1 MFSCLQK
8 LKLLQIK
15 SIIIPFLLIFML
27 GIPDWFFPQ
36 TKKPKEKVDDTI
48 RLLAK
53 NQEKKGDMVLA
64 SGGVELHFQEVT
76 LLADQIEINT
86 SSYEVTAEGQV
97 TLQLPSEVIFCER
110 LTYNLKTHEGKLE
123 NVKAIARPTMLF
135 GAKAIYKSTNDL
147 YNLEKAWF
155 TSCSQPVPRWSFSFS
170 SASLRPEDY
179 ITMRGA
185 IFRVKNLPLFYFP
198 YIRYPLKE
206 RASGFLIPQLG
217 FNKIKGISLS
227 QSFYWAISRNTDL
240 TLTGDIFTKQGIGT
254 GLDYRYFFSSY
265 TKGEIQ
271 AYIFAF
277 THDPKGIYPKHASM
291 IKLNHMQNLP
301 FGFRLNGQ
309 VDFSNS
315 FNFLREFDDNFSTAT
330 INNRSYSISLAKS
343 WSLFS
348 FNLRSSR
355 YETYFP
361 QTGQST
367 SSSYLPQFSL
377 NLLKLK
383 IYRSLSLSWESGF
396 TNQHYSYQNLSQG
409 QKSYNLGNI
418 FYKPELELPI
428 IPFPWLNL
436 NISGG
441 ANFNYYL
448 QTYQPGT
455 TTRVDQPMFTSQLIF
470 DFKLEGPIFYR
481 IFFKEGEPYLK
492 HMISPF
498 IDFNYESSF
507 AQQIASR
514 IISPFGF
521 IRNDELKFGIIQH
534 LIKKTQDSSEEFLTL
549 GISQKY
555 YFDPSTSEIK
565 RYYPIELDRNL
576 SPVNIYLRYYPKGR
590 FNLDISADFNT
601 YEKNFLSFNLNSSY
615 GAPEDNI
622 YISLNWSKSYMM
634 FGSNSFFYS
643 NQIGLKT
650 HFRWPEKF
658 ELSGEIQRDLQ
669 RKKQIYTG
677 IAATYHYQ
685 CLDFSFDLRIYYYR
699 AKPETQ
705 FRFSIG
711 LGNISKSTSL
721 LGTFGF

>member
-1 MFSCLQK
+1 
-8 LKLLQIK
+8 
-15 SIIIPFLLIFML
+15 
-27 GIPDWFFPQ
+27 
-36 TKKPKEKVDDTI
+36 
-48 RLLAK
+48 
-53 NQEKKGDMVLA
+53 
-64 SGGVELHFQEVT
+64 
-76 LLADQIEINT
+76 
-86 SSYEVTAEGQV
+86 
-97 TLQLPSEVIFCER
+97 
-110 LTYNLKTHEGKLE
+110 
-123 NVKAIARPTMLF
+123 
-135 GAKAIYKSTNDL
+135 
-147 YNLEKAWF
+147 
-155 TSCSQPVPRWSFSFS
+155 
-170 SASLRPEDY
+170 
-179 ITMRGA
+179 
-185 IFRVKNLPLFYFP
+185 
-198 YIRYPLKE
+198 
-206 RASGFLIPQLG
+206 
-217 FNKIKGISLS
+217 
-227 QSFYWAISRNTDL
+227 
-240 TLTGDIFTKQGIGT
+240 
-254 GLDYRYFFSSY
+254 
-265 TKGEIQ
+265 
-271 AYIFAF
+271 
-277 THDPKGIYPKHASM
+277 
-291 IKLNHMQNLP
+291 
-301 FGFRLNGQ
+301 
-309 VDFSNS
+309 
-315 FNFLREFDDNFSTAT
+315 
-330 INNRSYSISLAKS
+330 
-343 WSLFS
+343 
-348 FNLRSSR
+348 
-355 YETYFP
+355 
-361 QTGQST
+361 
-367 SSSYLPQFSL
+367 
-377 NLLKLK
+377 
-383 IYRSLSLSWESGF
+383 
-396 TNQHYSYQNLSQG
+396 
-409 QKSYNLGNI
+409 
-418 FYKPELELPI
+418 
-428 IPFPWLNL
+428 
-436 NISGG
+436 
-441 ANFNYYL
+441 
-448 QTYQPGT
+448 
-455 TTRVDQPMFTSQLIF
+455 
-470 DFKLEGPIFYR
+470 
-481 IFFKEGEPYLK
+481 
-492 HMISPF
+492 MISPF